1 MCLVMTLGILI
12 EHGLVFCKG
21 NIGVVWGDSL
31 VLHETLSHGYL
42 YRFALLVPVSWVR
55 KLGDLFTH
63 DDYLCS
69 SGRHHALSE

>member
-1 MCLVMTLGILI
+1 MGILI
-12 EHGLVFCKG
+12 KHGLVSCKG
-21 NIGVVWGDSL
+21 NLGVFWDDSL
-31 VLHETLSHGYL
+31 MIHEALSHGYL
-42 YRFALLVPVSWVR
+42 YRFDLLVPVYWVC

>member
-1 MCLVMTLGILI
+1 MILGVLI
-12 EHGLVFCKG
+12 EHGLVSCKG
-21 NIGVVWGDSL
+21 NLGVFWDDSR
-31 VLHETLSHGYL
+31 VIHETLSHGYF